1 MLEIDHPSLGN
12 LNIALRTDGQHDAP
26 SDEQLAAIRRLQS
39 VGDSINTKIANATRH
54 FADNWVGLDQFDYL
68 RDEDFGIRFSGGI
81 VLPVDSNGRTYLILH
96 GESEVDI
103 EHGLACVFG
112 PDGRFGVTHADVA
125 FSPPDPDGYDELA
138 AVVDSAQT

>member
-1 MLEIDHPSLGN
+1 MYAGQRGPENASRFDSLESEFG
-12 LNIALRTDGQHDAP
+12 
-26 SDEQLAAIRRLQS
+26 EQS
-39 VGDSINTKIANATRH
+39 NA
-54 FADNWVGLDQFDYL
+54 Q
-68 RDEDFGIRFSGGI
+68 DFGIRFSGGI

-112 PDGRFGVTHADVA
+112 PDGRFGVTHADVS
-125 FSPPDPDGYDELA
+125 FSPLDPDGYDELA